1 MNLSNIEV
9 MTTVTFPV
17 SLSAD
22 VMQSDVNVNIPFQP
36 DFIEIKNINIQN
48 GGDLNETKDSRGKNE
63 TRARRGGGNENS
75 DINRYFINV
84 GSIDGFTKGD
94 IEAAKAFRTSSGNIQ
109 SGDFEISLLLLSAV
123 VIKAD
128 GKVDEKELS
137 YVRTHFINMYGEE
150 RANHAFKLFK
160 GFIKNNDIS
169 TQQVCIQIR
178 QNLTHA
184 SRLQLIHFLFGI
196 AKSDGLVTESEVN
209 SIKTIASYL
218 YISINDFESIKAMFY
233 DDSESA
239 YKILEIEKT
248 ASNDE
253 LKTAYRKMVKKY
265 HPDKLQH
272 MDEVYRKGA
281 EEKFRRVQEAYEQ
294 LQRERGF

>member
-1 MNLSNIEV
+1 MGN
-9 MTTVTFPV
+9 
-17 SLSAD
+17 
-22 VMQSDVNVNIPFQP
+22 
-36 DFIEIKNINIQN
+36 FIKWIGAGLGFTL
-48 GGDLNETKDSRGKNE
+48 GGPIGSVLG
-63 TRARRGGGNENS
+63 
-75 DINRYFINV
+75 FVV
-84 GSIDGFTKGD
+84 GSILGGFSKED
-94 IEAAKAFRTSSGNIQ
+94 IENAKRYSASGGNVQ

-160 GFIKNNDIS
+160 GFIQNNDIS

-196 AKSDGLVTESEVN
+196 AKADGSVLESEIAA
-209 SIKTIASYL
+209 IKTIAGYL
-218 YISINDFESIKAMFY
+218 YISLNDFESIKAMFY
-233 DDSESA
+233 ENSESA

-248 ASNDE
+248 ATNEE
-253 LKTAYRKMVKKY
+253 LKMAYRKMVKKY

-272 MDEVYRKGA
+272 LGEEHVKGA
-281 EEKFRRVQEAYEQ
+281 EEKFKQVQKAYEQ
-294 LQRERGF
+294 IQKERGL